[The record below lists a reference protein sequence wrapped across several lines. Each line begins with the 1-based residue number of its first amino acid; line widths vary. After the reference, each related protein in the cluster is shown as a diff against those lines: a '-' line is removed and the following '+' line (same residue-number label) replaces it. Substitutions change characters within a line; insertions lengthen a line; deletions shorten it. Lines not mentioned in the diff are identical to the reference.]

1 MRRILSAAVLM
12 VIAAPVLSAQVPGQ
26 QQPVPAAHQAAPVKP
41 AKHTTTMATEA
52 QIREAQTALSKKG
65 LYKGAVTGTTN
76 KEFETAVKKYQNDHK
91 LKANGHVDE
100 ATLSALRKA

>member
-1 MRRILSAAVLM
+1 MRFILSAAVLM
-12 VIAAPVLSAQVPGQ
+12 VIAAPVLSAQVPG